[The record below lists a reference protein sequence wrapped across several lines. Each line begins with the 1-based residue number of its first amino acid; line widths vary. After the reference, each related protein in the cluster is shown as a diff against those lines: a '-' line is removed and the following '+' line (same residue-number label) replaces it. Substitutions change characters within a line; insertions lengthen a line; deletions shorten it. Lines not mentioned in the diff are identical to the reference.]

1 MAVNIHTN
9 FTSLQ
14 AQRFLNVNASNQ
26 AKNVQRLSSGFRIN
40 SAADDAAGLAISEEM
55 KSDIRSYG
63 QAARNASD
71 AVSMVQTA
79 ESSMQDVSNILGRLR
94 ELAMQGS
101 SDGVN
106 DTQRGYIDTEKTELL
121 AEIDRIAGD
130 TEYNG
135 MSLLDGTL
143 NATFQVG
150 LDSGD
155 TIAVTQGTALSTTGM
170 SINTLDFSTRAG
182 ADAALAAID
191 TAIEDVSGFRA
202 SFGATSNRLD
212 YIQNAISVQSENLT
226 AANGRI
232 RDVDVASEMASFTKN
247 QILVQASTSMLA
259 QANSFPQTALSL
271 LAESPDAHDAPP
283 GPER

>member
-155 TIAVTQGTALSTTGM
+155 TISVTQGTALSTTGM
-170 SINTLDFSTRAG
+170 SINTLDFTTRAG

-271 LAESPDAHDAPP
+271 L
-283 GPER
+283 G

>member
-1 MAVNIHTN
+1 MAMSIHTN

-14 AQRFLNVNASNQ
+14 SQRSLANNSAALNKNIQ
-26 AKNVQRLSSGFRIN
+26 ALSSGFRIN

-55 KSDIRSYG
+55 RADIRSLG
-63 QAARNASD
+63 QASRNTSD

-94 ELAMQGS
+94 ELAMQGA

-135 MSLLDGTL
+135 TALLDGTL

-170 SINTLDFSTRAG
+170 SINALDFSTRAG
-182 ADAALAAID
+182 
-191 TAIEDVSGFRA
+191 
-202 SFGATSNRLD
+202 
-212 YIQNAISVQSENLT
+212 
-226 AANGRI
+226 
-232 RDVDVASEMASFTKN
+232 
-247 QILVQASTSMLA
+247 STPRSRR
-259 QANSFPQTALSL
+259 STRPSKT
-271 LAESPDAHDAPP
+271 
-283 GPER
+283 

>member
-182 ADAALAAID
+182 SDAALAAID

-212 YIQNAISVQSENLT
+212 YVQNAITVQSENMT

-232 RDVDVASEMASFTKN
+232 RDVDVASEMASLTKN

-259 QANSFPQTALSL
+259 QANNLPSIALQL
-271 LAESPDAHDAPP
+271 LQ
-283 GPER
+283 